1 MRMSVSTLFQVS
13 GHGDALD
20 AHLDDVMNQL
30 LEMGAMDPSIGGSL
44 ASGQVELSV
53 DVDAK
58 NVQRALRAAFDVMLR
73 AISAA
78 GGTVHDSL
86 GEPIDSLPKGARSLA
101 APSWDRRSLSVA
113 A

>member
-1 MRMSVSTLFQVS
+1 MRMSVSNQFQVS
-13 GHGDALD
+13 GRGDALD
-20 AHLDDVMNQL
+20 AHLDDVMEQL
-30 LEMGAMDPSIGGSL
+30 LKLGAMDPSIGGSL

-53 DVDAK
+53 DVDVK
-58 NVQRALRAAFDVMLR
+58 NVQRALRAAFDIMLR

-78 GGTVHDSL
+78 GGTVRDSL
-86 GEPIDSLPKGARSLA
+86 GEPIHSLPEGARTGA